1 MENVDDSVRTPAPV
15 MGLYDRLMWASIRKG
30 AMQLQ
35 CCGQCGMFQYPPAP
49 VCSQCLSSNLKWQ
62 LLSGRGHILSW
73 VVFHRTYLNAYPAP
87 YNVIAVKLMEGPT
100 IISNLESTAPPGN
113 WIGAPV
119 NLIYYTMADGALL
132 PKFVLHPKS
141 QA

>member
-1 MENVDDSVRTPAPV
+1 MKSVDDSVRTPAPI
-15 MGLYDRLMWASIRKG
+15 MGLYDRSMWASIQKG

-35 CCGQCGMFQYPPAP
+35 CCEQCGKFQYPPAP
-49 VCSQCLSSNLKWQ
+49 VCSQCLSSDLTWQ

-73 VVFHRTYLNAYPAP
+73 VVFHRTYLDAYPAP
-87 YNVIAVKLMEGPT
+87 YNVIAVRLMEGPT
-100 IISNLESTAPPGN
+100 MISNLESTPPSGN

-119 NLIYYTMADGALL
+119 NLIYGTMPDGAVL
-132 PKFVLHPKS
+132 PKFVLDPNS